1 MTINDSHREVTVGET
16 PAEEA
21 VSEVVLS
28 PFCSELRS
36 KNYFMIDV
44 LPTEADQYLGASGY
58 CWCYETQQVIGPDG
72 GSVEPDRCVP
82 GRSCYQS
89 MLADL
94 A

>member
-1 MTINDSHREVTVGET
+1 MTIEDSHPEAPIGET
-16 PAEEA
+16 HAEEA
-21 VSEVVLS
+21 SEVVLS

-44 LPTEADQYLGASGY
+44 LPTEVDDYLGASGY

-89 MLADL
+89 MLANL